1 MWHNRSCGPAS
12 TLARLRIIA
21 WSSTPTVSV
30 CYRRRIVNDEAALT
44 DLIRTVKELADGGAV
59 QWAIDLNSGGAALLI
74 TLLLD
79 DGQDLFYIPGRTVHH
94 ASAAYRG
101 DGKTDAKDAAIIAD
115 QARMR
120 RDLHPF
126 RHRDK
131 TAVDLRILC
140 ARRTDLASDRTRAI
154 NRLRAQL
161 LEYFPALE
169 RAFDFAHRKAAL
181 TLLTGYQTPE
191 GLRRMGTA
199 RLERWLRDRHAYNA
213 GDIAA
218 RAIEA
223 AHAQR
228 TTVIGQDVA
237 ASVVARLAQSVLD
250 LNAELVDVDAAI
262 DMTFRQHRLAAII
275 TSMPG
280 FGSLLGAELLAAT
293 NGDLTT
299 FNTADRLAGIAGL
312 APVPRDSGRI
322 SGNLKR
328 PRRYD
333 RRLLRTFYL
342 AANNSIKTCPE
353 SRTYYDRK
361 RTEGKRH
368 SQAVLCL
375 ARRRLNVLWAMQR
388 DNTSYQPEIPRAA

>member
-1 MWHNRSCGPAS
+1 MWHNQPCGPAS
-12 TLARLRIIA
+12 TPARLRIIA
-21 WSSTPTVSV
+21 WSSTPTVSA
-30 CYRRRIVNDEAALT
+30 CYRDVSSTMKPPCT

-79 DGQDLFYIPGRTVHH
+79 DDQELLYIPGRTVHH

-140 ARRTDLASDRTRAI
+140 ARRTDLASDRNRAI

-181 TLLTGYQTPE
+181 TLLTGYQTPD

-223 AHAQR
+223 ANAQR

-237 ASVVARLAQSVLD
+237 ASVVARLAQTVLD
-250 LNAELVDVDAAI
+250 LNAELVDVDAA
-262 DMTFRQHRLAAII
+262 DRHDVSAAPTRRHHHQYARLRV
-275 TSMPG
+275 
-280 FGSLLGAELLAAT
+280 F
-293 NGDLTT
+293 
-299 FNTADRLAGIAGL
+299 AG
-312 APVPRDSGRI
+312 R
-322 SGNLKR
+322 
-328 PRRYD
+328 
-333 RRLLRTFYL
+333 
-342 AANNSIKTCPE
+342 
-353 SRTYYDRK
+353 
-361 RTEGKRH
+361 
-368 SQAVLCL
+368 
-375 ARRRLNVLWAMQR
+375 
-388 DNTSYQPEIPRAA
+388 